1 MRQRSVQGGVYL
13 LYLHSFAFK
22 YSCILYMLQMCTVM
36 TLIAFTLCMQAASFK
51 DRWQRSH
58 AEMQNLIAR
67 QAREKETMQTYAVQ
81 VRWLRRSRGS
91 GLELHASSTYQRLY
105 VQCMASTSAAV

>member
-1 MRQRSVQGGVYL
+1 MSL
-13 LYLHSFAFK
+13 LNRVFVDSADLPCGTACMLH
-22 YSCILYMLQMCTVM
+22 L
-36 TLIAFTLCMQAASFK
+36 QAASFK

-81 VRWLRRSRGS
+81 VGWL
-91 GLELHASSTYQRLY
+91 L
-105 VQCMASTSAAV
+105 AAAQQQ

>member
-1 MRQRSVQGGVYL
+1 M
-13 LYLHSFAFK
+13 HA
-22 YSCILYMLQMCTVM
+22 
-36 TLIAFTLCMQAASFK
+36 APQAASFK

-81 VRWLRRSRGS
+81 VSLLLAVAPGHYVVWRCNGVC
-91 GLELHASSTYQRLY
+91 ELLKG
-105 VQCMASTSAAV
+105 

>member
-1 MRQRSVQGGVYL
+1 MRAAPS
-13 LYLHSFAFK
+13 
-22 YSCILYMLQMCTVM
+22 
-36 TLIAFTLCMQAASFK
+36 QASSFK

-81 VRWLRRSRGS
+81 VSVLSAVAEGQPWHIQWSTAGSVLCDCTVLLKRLLNLRM
-91 GLELHASSTYQRLY
+91 
-105 VQCMASTSAAV
+105 CTSKLAVDNAM